1 MMSTFR
7 KKIFSKENVTISL
20 PVTIFNSNSQLS
32 QYAESLSCAP
42 LFLEDAA
49 KMPNPVE
56 RFKRVLIVGFSQS
69 VLFIDINKPFNPI
82 LGETYQSYIGG
93 CPFYA
98 EQISH
103 HPPVTSYLYLGRGYK
118 IFATLE
124 ATVNIHLN
132 SADGIN
138 VGWSHVVFDDGQ

>member
-1 MMSTFR
+1 M
-7 KKIFSKENVTISL
+7 I
-20 PVTIFNSNSQLS
+20 
-32 QYAESLSCAP
+32 
-42 LFLEDAA
+42 D
-49 KMPNPVE
+49 PVE
-56 RFKRVLIVGFSQS
+56 RLKRVMILGLSQS
-69 VLFIDINKPFNPI
+69 ILFLDINKPFNPI

-103 HPPVTSYLYLGRGYK
+103 HPPITSYLYLGRGYK
-118 IFATLE
+118 IQATLE

-138 VGWSHVVFDDGQ
+138 VGWSHVIFDDGQEVCFHTPPA